1 MTMHLV
7 GPYMTTT
14 NYKPRKAKKKNK
26 RQLAAD
32 AKHAKFLRKHG
43 VHPDQL
49 ADKEKIKRSSLNQI
63 PDYKSEVELPT
74 LSNGV
79 GNGFAKKQNVYT
91 GDEIVGIATM
101 HKSNAVPIRKDSN
114 AAIEIAHMRR

>member
-1 MTMHLV
+1 MHLV

-14 NYKPRKAKKKNK
+14 NYKPRKAKKKSK

-32 AKHAKFLRKHG
+32 TAHAKFLRKHG

-49 ADKEKIKRSSLNQI
+49 AEKSKSKRSSLNQI
-63 PDYKSEVELPT
+63 PDYKSDVELPT

>member
-14 NYKPRKAKKKNK
+14 NYKPRKAKKKSK

-32 AKHAKFLRKHG
+32 TAHAKFLRKHG

-49 ADKEKIKRSSLNQI
+49 AEKSKSKRSSLNQI
-63 PDYKSEVELPT
+63 PDYKSDVELPT